1 MAEEIMD
8 FNLSTDSTNIIK
20 VIGVGG
26 GGVNAVDYMYK
37 NGIRGVSFA
46 VCNTDAQSF
55 KGVDVP
61 VKVTLG
67 EGLGA
72 GGDPDKAKEEFEKS
86 RTEVEKLLRDGTQ
99 MVFIAS
105 GMGGGTGSGAG
116 PLLAKMAKEKG
127 ILTVGIVT
135 IPFLFEQVPR
145 IIKALDAVEEMSKN
159 VDALIVINNERLKT
173 YYPDFELKEAF
184 KKPDEVLT
192 MAVKSIAEII
202 TVKGLINRDFRD
214 ITTTMKNGGVALV
227 SYGFGKGENRLES
240 AIQEALDSPL
250 LSNNDIY
257 NAKRVLFFISFRSD
271 ARFIVEELTRHI
283 DVFMSRFDRHIE
295 MNWGYGIDDSL
306 LPEQEIKF
314 TIIATGFGMDDV
326 RSDMSDDV
334 KKVIADNDIV
344 KRQADIQKRK
354 DNEDRVKLFY
364 TDFESTTK
372 VNRFSQSSIIVLTLD
387 ELDDDTLIDF
397 MEKNPTYNRDAKAI
411 ASVRK
416 PAKNN
421 VQNATPSVLKTDSSP
436 RQTIITF

>member
-1 MAEEIMD
+1 MTDELMD
-8 FNLSTDSTNIIK
+8 FNFPTDPITIIK
-20 VIGVGG
+20 VIGIGG
-26 GGVNAVDYMYK
+26 GGVNAVNYMFN

-55 KGVDVP
+55 EGVNVP

-72 GGDPDKAKEEFEKS
+72 GGDPEKARKEFEKS
-86 RTEVEKLLRDGTQ
+86 RTDVEKLLNDGTQ

-105 GMGGGTGSGAG
+105 GMGGGTGSGAA
-116 PLLAKMAKEKG
+116 PLLAQMAKEKG

-184 KKPDEVLT
+184 KKPDEVLA

-202 TVKGLINRDFRD
+202 TLRGIINRDFND
-214 ITTTMKNGGVALV
+214 VKSTMKNGGVALV

-250 LSNNDIY
+250 LSNNNIY

-271 ARFIVEELTRHI
+271 AHFIVGELSKHI
-283 DVFMSRFDRHIE
+283 DVFMNRFDRHIE
-295 MNWGYGIDDSL
+295 MNWGYGVDDSL
-306 LPEQEIKF
+306 QPDQEVKI
-314 TIIATGFGMDDV
+314 TIIATGFGVDDV
-326 RSDMSDDV
+326 RFGVDDE
-334 KKVIADNDIV
+334 V
-344 KRQADIQKRK
+344 KRSMEENDFLKIQEATEKRK
-354 DNEDRVKLFY
+354 KAEERVQSVYK
-364 TDFESTTK
+364 DFNSITK
-372 VNRFSQSSIIVLTLD
+372 VNRFSQSSIIVLTTD
-387 ELDDDTLIDF
+387 ELDDDALIAF
-397 MEKNPTYNRDAKAI
+397 MENNPTYNRDSKSI
-411 ASVRK
+411 ANARK
-416 PAKNN
+416 PAKN
-421 VQNATPSVLKTDSSP
+421 AMKETPVTEAEPSHK
-436 RQTIITF
+436 QMIITF